1 MRINHPMQAVDGF
14 TVHELFPVFLESGM
28 PLYRL
33 RALLGGAPS
42 EQILSKMLRGISAMP
57 GDIEKRIRAVLSWH

>member
-1 MRINHPMQAVDGF
+1 MRINRPMRAVAGF
-14 TVHELFPVFLESGM
+14 KPHALLPDFVSSNM

-33 RALLGGAPS
+33 RAMLGGAPS

-57 GDIEKRIRAVLSWH
+57 GDIEKRIRAVLS